1 MAETTGAPPR
11 YRAIV
16 LTACGGTFLAML
28 DSTVTSL
35 AVPDLH
41 RAFPAASVPDLSWVI
56 SGYAVMFAAL
66 LAPAGR
72 LADALGRRRLFAFG
86 VGLFT
91 LASLLCALSPSL
103 VTLVIARFIQGAG
116 AAAMIPASLAILLM
130 DGPAE
135 RRPQS
140 IALWSTASAVAA
152 ALGPSIGGV
161 LVEQFG
167 WQSVFLINLPLGL
180 IVIAATLRVVPAPA
194 QQTRGALPDPI
205 GTVLLAIGV
214 GGLTLAVSEGVSWGW
229 LDARTLIIAVAGFA
243 ALALAVVRSRTHPT
257 PAIETSLWANK
268 TFAATN
274 ITSLFYGMAQY
285 AWMLGSVLY
294 LTEIW
299 DYSEMSAGVANTPGA
314 FAASVAALGLS
325 RISAKIGGPR
335 TAVIGGLVAF
345 VACGLWFTFG
355 LIDHAAFLTF
365 WLPAALLAGAGMG
378 AATMGTSA
386 AAAMSAPPTRFA
398 SSSGLNTTAR
408 QFGGALGIAM
418 MAVVLQQSTGIDG
431 TRDVDAYSNMFLY
444 CTLMMIAALVVAV
457 GWLKFPAAPTPAAAA
472 PAQPVSEST
481 KA

>member
-1 MAETTGAPPR
+1 MAEPTTAPSK

-28 DSTVTSL
+28 DSTVTNL
-35 AVPDLH
+35 AVPDLQ
-41 RAFPAASVPDLSWVI
+41 RAFPSASVPDLSWVI

-72 LADALGRRRLFAFG
+72 LADALGRRKVFAVG

-91 LASLLCALSPSL
+91 LASLLCALAPSL
-103 VTLVIARFIQGAG
+103 PTLVIARFLQGAG
-116 AAAMIPASLAILLM
+116 AAAMIPASLAILLL

-152 ALGPSIGGV
+152 ALGPAVGGV

-180 IVIAATLRVVPAPA
+180 IVIAATLRVVPKPESS
-194 QQTRGALPDPI
+194 TRGALPDMV
-205 GTVLLAIGV
+205 GTGLVAIGV
-214 GGLTLAVSEGVSWGW
+214 GGLTLAVSEGASWGW
-229 LDARTLIIAVAGFA
+229 LDVRTLASAVIGVA
-243 ALALAVVRSRTHPT
+243 ALAFAVFRSRSHPT
-257 PAIETSLWANK
+257 PAIETSLWGNR

-274 ITSLFYGMAQY
+274 IVSLFYGMAQY

-299 DYSEMSAGVANTPGA
+299 GYGELLAGVANTPGA
-314 FAASVAALGLS
+314 FAASVAALGLA
-325 RISAKIGGPR
+325 RVAGKIGGPR
-335 TAVIGGLVAF
+335 TAVIGGLIAF
-345 VACGLWFTFG
+345 TACGLWFTFG

-431 TRDVDAYSNMFLY
+431 TRDVDAYSNMFLF

-457 GWLKFPAAPTPAAAA
+457 GWLKFPAPAAAPTTDV
-472 PAQPVSEST
+472 PAAA
-481 KA
+481 KAKG